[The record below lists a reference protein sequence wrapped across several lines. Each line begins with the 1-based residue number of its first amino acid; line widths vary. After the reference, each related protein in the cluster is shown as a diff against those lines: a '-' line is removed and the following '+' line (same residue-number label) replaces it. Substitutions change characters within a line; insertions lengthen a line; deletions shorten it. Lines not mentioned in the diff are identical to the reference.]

1 MYVMST
7 TVKAEL
13 KEEKSTT
20 VWLEPKCKKKLS
32 AIHFKLH
39 LSFTVERARL
49 NNAAWT
55 SNTIISCLFLQC
67 NDKFFVTNS
76 SSANINN
83 AIPYDRIIIVFE
95 QITNLYSDILF

>member
-13 KEEKSTT
+13 NEEKSTT
-20 VWLEPKCKKKLS
+20 VWLEPKCKKLS
-32 AIHFKLH
+32 AIHFKSH

-49 NNAAWT
+49 NNAAWMST
-55 SNTIISCLFLQC
+55 TIISCLFLQC
-67 NDKFFVTNS
+67 YDKFFVTNS

-83 AIPYDRIIIVFE
+83 AITYDRMIIVFE
-95 QITNLYSDILF
+95 QITNLDSEILF